1 MTRKARLT
9 RLEAAQGEKI
19 GPEDVIGFYFP
30 DLERGVYVDQ
40 YGRTIPMTEAER
52 LDAEAARA
60 YLERPISE
68 DEDDEDPPRVT
79 FNFQIAP
86 VTGAGKRR

>member
-1 MTRKARLT
+1 MTRRNRVTK
-9 RLEAAQGEKI
+9 LEAAQGDRI

-60 YLERPISE
+60 YLEQP
-68 DEDDEDPPRVT
+68 EDDEDPPRIT
-79 FNFQIAP
+79 FNFKIAP
-86 VTGAGKRR
+86 VAGAGKRR